1 MVTQTDDEKWMLFL
15 VEQKG
20 NFHHQ
25 NCSFSNYYN
34 FFPIIFQ
41 EAAAKQLKL
50 DNMYD
55 IEFFSKKGNPKNS
68 TYCNVFTV
76 KTSTD
81 TKAKELCSTLIYHLE
96 NIGEKKPQS
105 DNYCN
110 YLRYWLYDE
119 IGKIHTNQSD
129 KVEKIPFLKNLIDA
143 WYKINR
149 DKLKYA
155 CSSPYVNGVS
165 LKELKT
171 RKLSYIYFKNED
183 NIQKI
188 SMSKDTAVC
197 SKYLTYIQ
205 SFSSLYDKY
214 KKTECVPG
222 IFFSAVG
229 SHHFPCKHK
238 YEIKALISALEDCKK
253 GILPRNLPA
262 AAGAAVS
269 GRDGSRTAA
278 SSLGGGGAGG
288 SRTSQTLTSSTGS
301 VGSRSSQALTSSTSL
316 ASSRGPT
323 TLASAGGPGR
333 PASVAGVT
341 NGADRQ
347 APSSLQPKASLSATP
362 SVVTGHGGLGAS
374 PPTLQTGSDT
384 GHVDI
389 AGLPGSSES
398 ASDKMDSNFYRNIIM
413 AAAILGTIFFLFFY
427 NKFFGLKTSF
437 PKRKRKKKI
446 FEHNYYEEYEKELA
460 RYDSENESLD
470 SQSDRYYLNYQPDED
485 SYY

>member
-1 MVTQTDDEKWMLFL
+1 MVTQTDDEKWE
-15 VEQKG
+15 V
-20 NFHHQ
+20 
-25 NCSFSNYYN
+25 
-34 FFPIIFQ
+34 
-41 EAAAKQLKL
+41 AAKQLEL

-68 TYCNVFTV
+68 NYCNAFTG
-76 KTSTD
+76 KNPTD
-81 TKAKELCSTLIYHLE
+81 TKAKDLCNKLIYHLE

-129 KVEKIPFLKNLIDA
+129 KVEKIPFFKNLIDA
-143 WYKINR
+143 WYKFNSE
-149 DKLKYA
+149 KLKYA

-222 IFFSAVG
+222 FLFSPIG
-229 SHHFPCKHK
+229 PHHFPCKHK
-238 YEIKALISALEDCKK
+238 YDIKALISALEDCKK

-278 SSLGGGGAGG
+278 SSLGAGG

-398 ASDKMDSNFYRNIIM
+398 ASDKFDSSFYRNIIM
-413 AAAILGTIFFLFFY
+413 GVAILGTIFFLFFY
-427 NKFFGLKTSF
+427 NKFFGLKSRF

-446 FEHNYYEEYEKELA
+446 FERNYYEEYEKELA

>member
-1 MVTQTDDEKWMLFL
+1 MVTQTDDEKWE
-15 VEQKG
+15 V
-20 NFHHQ
+20 
-25 NCSFSNYYN
+25 
-34 FFPIIFQ
+34 
-41 EAAAKQLKL
+41 AAKQLEL

-55 IEFFSKKGNPKNS
+55 KEFFSKKGNPKNS
-68 TYCNVFTV
+68 NYCNVFTG

-129 KVEKIPFLKNLIDA
+129 KVENIPFLKNLIDA